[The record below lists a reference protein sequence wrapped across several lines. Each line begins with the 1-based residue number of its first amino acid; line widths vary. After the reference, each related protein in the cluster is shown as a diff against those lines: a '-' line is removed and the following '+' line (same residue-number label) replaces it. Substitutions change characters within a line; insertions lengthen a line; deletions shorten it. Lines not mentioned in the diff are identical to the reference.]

1 MISSSKVYGR
11 MSGIVPA
18 FLREENN
25 NDEPLFPYI
34 YGVLILIAN
43 GVALLVPLLQPHVPK
58 LPHASSQ
65 LCISQ
70 NSLREE
76 KEENKKEEETLN
88 GGGRPGRAAMS
99 DGN

>member
-1 MISSSKVYGR
+1 

-25 NDEPLFPYI
+25 GDELLFPYI

-43 GVALLVPLLQPHVPK
+43 DVALLVPLLQPHVPK
-58 LPHASSQ
+58 FPPAFSQ

-76 KEENKKEEETLN
+76 NNKENKEEETLN
-88 GGGRPGRAAMS
+88 GEGRPGRAAMS
-99 DGN
+99 EYLLGKRKRL